1 MAAII
6 EPRRFVAV
14 RPDLRLVPSRSAPPR
29 PIPWGRQAQRRAL
42 AGVLAL
48 VLALVVVAVG
58 AVAIGRGALA
68 AAAPPARSTAP
79 IVAAAV
85 ASGGT
90 TVVTVAPGD
99 SLWSIA
105 RRIRPNGDVRA
116 LVDRLAA
123 AYGSAPLQPGERLVI
138 PG

>member
-1 MAAII
+1 MTAII
-6 EPRRFVAV
+6 EPRRFAAA
-14 RPDLRLVPSRSAPPR
+14 RPDLHLVPSGDGGARPLSVGPR
-29 PIPWGRQAQRRAL
+29 ARPRTLPV
-42 AGVLAL
+42 VLA
-48 VLALVVVAVG
+48 VVVALVVVAFG

-68 AAAPPARSTAP
+68 AAAPPERSTAP
-79 IVAAAV
+79 IAAAAA

-123 AYGSAPLQPGERLVI
+123 AHGSAALQPGERLTI
-138 PG
+138 DG